1 MKLIGGLGYIGE
13 TTSKLFGLMK
23 KIAETGEEDDFSE
36 FASELEYAISCRDSL
51 SAYERNAVSESLKDE
66 YYKEIRT
73 GEYLDYLKGLV
84 DAVKSAEDAEFD
96 MEDIL
101 TSIFGEALED
111 LNEHGKITHREEIM
125 EDIQKDNMLGIYDFL
140 RGKNSADF

>member
-1 MKLIGGLGYIGE
+1 MHLIGELGYIGE
-13 TTSKLFGLMK
+13 TTSKLFRLVN
-23 KIAETGEEDDFSE
+23 KIAETGKENDFFE
-36 FASELEYAISCRDSL
+36 FANELGQAISCRDSL
-51 SAYERNAVSESLKDE
+51 SEYERNAVSESLKDK

-101 TSIFGEALED
+101 TSAFGEALED
-111 LNEHGKITHREEIM
+111 LNEYDKITHRDEII
-125 EDIQKDNMLGIYDFL
+125 EDIQKGKMLGIYDFL
-140 RGKNSADF
+140 TGKNSADF